1 MSSLALLFFFSF
13 FNAAAQTRPFI
24 HTCTRSLN
32 PVSWNKKAASP
43 SWDFAEVHT
52 FFQALAFFGRAS
64 ASDESRAKV
73 WTVTSRWV
81 VNLPSSH
88 HSFLPLVNRIKCSA
102 WPQDVCQDIFWTEY
116 QFEAVAS
123 KTCYVNVSRVTEMC
137 WEENLNSQVLFGV
150 WGRARE
156 PRGGSGSVISPGWKT
171 EKRRC
176 VDLLWGLKSDTW
188 LEWEGSL
195 LHLHPGRSVGT

>member
-1 MSSLALLFFFSF
+1 M
-13 FNAAAQTRPFI
+13 
-24 HTCTRSLN
+24 
-32 PVSWNKKAASP
+32 
-43 SWDFAEVHT
+43 
-52 FFQALAFFGRAS
+52 
-64 ASDESRAKV
+64 
-73 WTVTSRWV
+73 TSRWV

-102 WPQDVCQDIFWTEY
+102 WPQDGCQDIFWTEY
-116 QFEAVAS
+116 QFEAVTS
-123 KTCYVNVSRVTEMC
+123 KTCYVNVSRVTAMC

-176 VDLLWGLKSDTW
+176 VDLLWGLKSNTW
-188 LEWEGSL
+188 LEWEGSSCTFT
-195 LHLHPGRSVGT
+195 PGSQSVLSSLQTPSHVRLKEWWRACSDDTNIYHRSSVLGPVKIQSEKKASKTAIDVTTGQGWGSSVNSSAHRDLF